1 MGLQWTSR
9 VRHNTEQNSLLLAVR
24 KGSSSSAVAHDFC
37 VLGPGGSPCPP
48 VTQAGSAGAVPAQNV
63 PLAQGWCAVLLLCLG
78 SASLPLFQHK
88 EEESSEPGQLSE
100 SLSKPCYARTL
111 GKEAVCQTYGWNML
125 CSSHPQL
132 AYGLPST
139 AASWALIYAGP
150 ENQGPLQSPWWSL
163 LLCFTDFR
171 YAVSQSFPFSLS
183 GILSDRHRGIS
194 FTWLKKQSWVF
205 CESKISASWLCRI
218 FYIHGVTADV
228 MQVCKVNKTSV
239 PKATDTETALP
250 SSRN

>member
-1 MGLQWTSR
+1 MISACWAPVALPAHLWRRRAQLERFQRRTCPVHRADARCCCCAWAQPRCHCFSTKKR
-9 VRHNTEQNSLLLAVR
+9 RALNLASWAR
-24 KGSSSSAVAHDFC
+24 AC
-37 VLGPGGSPCPP
+37 PSPAMP
-48 VTQAGSAGAVPAQNV
+48 
-63 PLAQGWCAVLLLCLG
+63 
-78 SASLPLFQHK
+78 
-88 EEESSEPGQLSE
+88 E
-100 SLSKPCYARTL
+100 TL

-125 CSSHPQL
+125 CSSHPRL

-139 AASWALIYAGP
+139 AASWALIYTGP

-218 FYIHGVTADV
+218 FYIHGVRADV
-228 MQVCKVNKTSV
+228 MQVCKVNKTSI